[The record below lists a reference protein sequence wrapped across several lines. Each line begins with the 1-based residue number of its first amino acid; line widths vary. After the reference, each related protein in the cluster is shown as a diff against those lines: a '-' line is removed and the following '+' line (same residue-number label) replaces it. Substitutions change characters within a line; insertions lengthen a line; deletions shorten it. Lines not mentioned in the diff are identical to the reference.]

1 MRRIAAAPRSSRPI
15 QPLERCRMIVD
26 LETRAWSSTEQFG
39 ASLGGRMRRLN
50 RDRPLPLDASP
61 ARLHTETE
69 CVAVACVLGHLD
81 DRENAAVPAAFVA
94 DIVRRWPGRF
104 VGVAGIDPL
113 HGDPVSQ
120 IEQARGLGLHGITAS
135 PSQQGFHPT
144 HSAAM
149 RAYEA
154 AERAGMP
161 LWVSRPGPLG
171 PESRLEFDQPLAW
184 DEVARSF
191 PSLPIVISGIG
202 DPWIPETLQ
211 LLVKHE
217 RVFASLAGLVG
228 RSWTLF
234 GALQQAEELGVL
246 DRLLF
251 ASGFPYVTPAQAI
264 ENLYSV
270 NALSHGTQLPSIP
283 RAKLKAIV
291 ERESLPLLGIEFDV
305 AGPGLHAGGSV
316 DLETP
321 SRIADLSR

>member
-1 MRRIAAAPRSSRPI
+1 
-15 QPLERCRMIVD
+15 MIVD
-26 LETRAWSSTEQFG
+26 LETRAWSSPEQFG
-39 ASLGGRMRRLN
+39 PSLGERLRRRGR
-50 RDRPLPLDASP
+50 DQPLPLDASP
-61 ARLHTETE
+61 ARLHAETE
-69 CVAVACVLGHLD
+69 CVSVACVLGHLD
-81 DRENAAVPAAFVA
+81 EREGAAVPAEFVA
-94 DIVRRWPGRF
+94 DVVRRWPGRF

-113 HGDPVSQ
+113 HGDPVGQ
-120 IEQARGLGLHGITAS
+120 IEKARGLGLHGVTTS
-135 PSQQGFHPT
+135 PSALGFHPT

-154 AERAGMP
+154 AEEAGMP

-191 PSLPIVISGIG
+191 PRLPIVLSGIG

-211 LLVKHE
+211 LLVKHD
-217 RVFASLAGLVG
+217 RVFASLAGLMG

-234 GALQQAEELGVL
+234 GALQQAEGLGVL

-270 NALSHGTQLPSIP
+270 NAFSSGTQLPSIP
-283 RAKLKAIV
+283 RSQLKAIV
-291 ERESLPLLGIEFDV
+291 ERNSLPLLGIEFE
-305 AGPGLHAGGSV
+305 ATSASGG
-316 DLETP
+316 TP
-321 SRIADLSR
+321 SAAARPEVRTSR

>member
-1 MRRIAAAPRSSRPI
+1 
-15 QPLERCRMIVD
+15 MIVD

-39 ASLGGRMRRLN
+39 ASLGARLRRLAAES
-50 RDRPLPLDASP
+50 PLPLDASP
-61 ARLHTETE
+61 ARLYAETE
-69 CVAVACVLGHLD
+69 CVTVACVLGYLD
-81 DRENAAVPAAFVA
+81 ERDAAAVPAAFVA

-104 VGVAGIDPL
+104 VGVAGLDPL
-113 HGDPVSQ
+113 HGDPIGQ
-120 IEQARGLGLHGITAS
+120 IDQARELGLHGVTIS

-144 HSAAM
+144 HSSAM
-149 RAYEA
+149 RVYEA
-154 AERAGMP
+154 AEKAGLP

-191 PSLPIVISGIG
+191 PNLAIVLSGIG

-217 RVFASLAGLVG
+217 RVFASLAGLMG

-234 GALQQAEELGVL
+234 GALQQAEGLGVL
-246 DRLLF
+246 DRMLF

-270 NALSHGTQLPSIP
+270 NAFSSGTQLPSIP
-283 RAKLKAIV
+283 RSQLKAIV
-291 ERESLPLLGIEFDV
+291 ERNSLPLLGIEFEAASPIV
-305 AGPGLHAGGSV
+305 RSAPAAASAAAR
-316 DLETP
+316 
-321 SRIADLSR
+321 SSQ